1 MPFRRREK
9 KPKTRRVR
17 KLRLLGLL
25 TILGLV
31 CGVAFVYGLVTAIA
45 SEIPKLSPIRQS
57 ALEQDGFI
65 YASDGKTVLTRLR
78 GDQSRVL
85 VESKDINPWMKHA
98 IVAVEDRRFWEHRGV
113 DLRGIGRAVWA
124 DIQSKELVQGGS
136 TITQQF
142 VKNSLDRDDRTISR
156 KLKEAALAWQLER
169 RWSKDRILTSYLNTV
184 FFGNG
189 AYGVQMAAR
198 VYFSKKAYELTLPEA
213 ALLAGIPANPSLY
226 NPVVNPKTSRAR
238 RSTVLHLMYQQ
249 KMITAGEMAA
259 ADHAPLPKPDEVQL
273 PGSAGPA
280 SYFTEYVK
288 QQLIDTYG
296 PAEVFG
302 GGLKVTTTIDLDL
315 QNLARRTVN
324 EVLGEKGKP
333 SAALVAIDPR
343 DGRVLAMYGGR
354 SFRESQFNLAVQG
367 ERQPGSSFKPFVLA
381 AALHEGI
388 SPQTTFVSEPQ
399 LINMGDKLWSVHN
412 YEGSYLGRIDLF
424 DATTHSDNAVY
435 AQLTALVGPKKV
447 AQMAHRLGI
456 TSPLDEYFAIGLGV
470 EAVNPLEMARAFST
484 FANGGERVDGSILGN
499 RPRAVV
505 SIERDGKKEKNAPVA
520 NEVIGPNENAI
531 LTAMLEDV
539 VDDGTGQRAALDDRP
554 VAGKTGTTEN
564 YGDAWFV
571 GYTPQL
577 AVAVW
582 VGYPEQARVDDEPVR
597 GRPGRG
603 RHLPGRDLEGVRQAR
618 AQPHGRGSRGLPLAE
633 LPVGQSGADG
643 LPRRPV
649 ARRQRQLQVDAR
661 GALRHGL
668 RAGQARGVQAERGR
682 RSAGSRA

>member
-1 MPFRRREK
+1 MRLPFRRREK

-169 RWSKDRILTSYLNTV
+169 KWSKDRILTAYLNTV

-198 VYFSKKAYELTLPEA
+198 VYFNKKAYELTLPEA

-238 RSTVLHLMYQQ
+238 RSTVLRLMYQQ
-249 KMITAGEMAA
+249 KMITAGEMSA
-259 ADHAPLPKPDEVQL
+259 ADHAPLPKPAEVRL
-273 PGSAGPA
+273 PGSGGPA
-280 SYFTEYVK
+280 SYFVEYVK

-315 QNLARRTVN
+315 QLLARRTVN

-367 ERQPGSSFKPFVLA
+367 ERQPGSVVQAVRARRRAPRRDLPADDLRVRA
-381 AALHEGI
+381 AAH
-388 SPQTTFVSEPQ
+388 Q
-399 LINMGDKLWSVHN
+399 H
-412 YEGSYLGRIDLF
+412 GR
-424 DATTHSDNAVY
+424 
-435 AQLTALVGPKKV
+435 QALVGE
-447 AQMAHRLGI
+447 QLR
-456 TSPLDEYFAIGLGV
+456 GLV
-470 EAVNPLEMARAFST
+470 
-484 FANGGERVDGSILGN
+484 
-499 RPRAVV
+499 PRADRPLRRDHALGQRRLRAADGARRAEEGRADGAPAGDHEPARRVLRDRARRRGR
-505 SIERDGKKEKNAPVA
+505 EPARDGPRV
-520 NEVIGPNENAI
+520 
-531 LTAMLEDV
+531 LDV
-539 VDDGTGQRAALDDRP
+539 RERRRTGGREHPREPAA
-554 VAGKTGTTEN
+554 
-564 YGDAWFV
+564 
-571 GYTPQL
+571 
-577 AVAVW
+577 
-582 VGYPEQARVDDEPVR
+582 R
-597 GRPGRG
+597 GREHR
-603 RHLPGRDLEGVRQAR
+603 
-618 AQPHGRGSRGLPLAE
+618 
-633 LPVGQSGADG
+633 
-643 LPRRPV
+643 
-649 ARRQRQLQVDAR
+649 ARREEREERAR
-661 GALRHGL
+661 
-668 RAGQARGVQAERGR
+668 RATR
-682 RSAGSRA
+682 